1 MQEDKLMSTRAQSS
15 WRTLMRFGVVSVAL
29 SAGAVAFLAIP
40 SAEEAEAR
48 PEGYISGVVESS
60 AGPEAGVW
68 VIAETEEL
76 ETKFAKIVVTDDSGH
91 FVLPELP
98 DATYDVWVRGY
109 GLVDSE
115 KVKLSP
121 MTDDVSLAGVVAPNE
136 LAAAQY
142 YPGNYWYS
150 LIEPPAASEFP
161 GTGPSGNGISP
172 GLKSQAAWVDIMKQ
186 GCQLCHQLGNTATR
200 EVQHLDEFDS
210 TAAAW
215 DHRVQTGQRGTSM
228 SSTMSRFGRQRAL
241 DMFADW
247 SDRIAAG
254 ETPPRPPRPAGKE
267 RNLVVTLWD
276 WGTDASFIHDE
287 ITTDKRNPTVNGF
300 GPVYGVS
307 AGHGSLTIV
316 DPVANSAVELPIP
329 VRPED
334 PNSVPSRFPQEQL
347 EPSYYWADQL
357 LWGRGGPDGQE
368 NSSDPHNPM
377 MDQKGRV
384 WMTSTIRARPNP
396 DWCKEGSDNKYAKY
410 WPINMSGR
418 QASYYDP
425 ASEEF
430 VLVDTCYGTH
440 HLQFG
445 EDANDTLWFS
455 GDSSSVGWLD
465 TKTYDETGD
474 ERYSQGWCPTV
485 IDTNGDGK
493 ITKPWNEPSRRGE
506 VEIDP
511 NQDTRIVGFGYGIIA
526 SPTDDSIW
534 ITRTGPFP
542 GRLVRL
548 DRGDNPPE
556 TCVAEVYEPPSIENP
571 NVDANQTGFAP
582 RGIDV
587 DRNGIIWTA
596 LSGSSQMAS
605 FDRSK
610 CAVTNGP
617 TATGQHCPEGWTI
630 YNTPG
635 PQMKNVETPGS
646 ADFHYYSWVDQYD
659 TLGLGESIPIA
670 DGSTSDSLLALDP
683 DSGEWTILRVPYP
696 MAFYSRGLD
705 GRIDDPNIGWKGRGL
720 WANYGSNYV
729 WHTEGGK
736 GTKSKMV
743 HFQMRPNPLAK

>member
-1 MQEDKLMSTRAQSS
+1 MQEDKLMSTWTQSS
-15 WRTLMRFGVVSVAL
+15 WRTLMRFGVVSLVL
-29 SAGAVAFLAIP
+29 SAVVAVFMAIP
-40 SAEEAEAR
+40 SAEEAQAG

-98 DATYDVWVRGY
+98 EATYDVWVRGY

-121 MTDDVSLAGVVAPNE
+121 TTEEINLTGVVAPNE
-136 LAAAQY
+136 QAAAQY

-200 EVQHLDEFDS
+200 EVQHVDEFDS

-228 SSTMSRFGRQRAL
+228 SATMSRFGRQRAL

-316 DPVANSAVELPIP
+316 DPVANSSVELPIP

-334 PNSVPSRFPQEQL
+334 PNAVPSRFPQEQL
-347 EPSYYWADQL
+347 EPSYYWGDQL

-384 WMTSTIRARPNP
+384 WMTSTVRARPNP
-396 DWCKEGSDNKYAKY
+396 DWCKEGSDNQYAKY

-418 QASYYDP
+418 QASFYDP
-425 ASEEF
+425 ESEEF

-440 HLQFG
+440 HLQFA

-455 GDSSSVGWLD
+455 GDSSAVGWID

-485 IDTNGDGK
+485 IDTNGDGE
-493 ITKPWNEPSRRGE
+493 ITKPWNEPNRRGE

-511 NQDTRIVGFGYGIIA
+511 SRDTRIVGFGYGIIA
-526 SPTDDSIW
+526 SPTDGSIW

-571 NVDANQTGFAP
+571 NVDADQTGFAP

-630 YNTPG
+630 YDTPG

-646 ADFHYYSWVDQYD
+646 ADFHYYSWVDQYN
-659 TLGLGESIPIA
+659 TLGLGENIPIA

-705 GRIDDPNIGWKGRGL
+705 GRIDDPNAGWKGRGL

>member
-1 MQEDKLMSTRAQSS
+1 MQEDKLMSTWTQSS
-15 WRTLMRFGVVSVAL
+15 WRTLMRFGVVSLVL
-29 SAGAVAFLAIP
+29 SAVVAVFMAIP
-40 SAEEAEAR
+40 SAEEAQAG

-98 DATYDVWVRGY
+98 DVTYDVWVRGY

-121 MTDDVSLAGVVAPNE
+121 TTEEINLTGVVAPNE
-136 LAAAQY
+136 QAAAQY

-200 EVQHLDEFDS
+200 EVQHVDEFDS

-228 SSTMSRFGRQRAL
+228 SATMSRFGRQRAL

-316 DPVANSAVELPIP
+316 DPVANSSVELPIP

-334 PNSVPSRFPQEQL
+334 PNAVPSRFPQEQL
-347 EPSYYWADQL
+347 EPSYYWGDQL

-384 WMTSTIRARPNP
+384 WMTSTVRARPNP
-396 DWCKEGSDNKYAKY
+396 DWCKEGSDNQYAKY

-418 QASYYDP
+418 QASFYDP
-425 ASEEF
+425 ESEEF

-440 HLQFG
+440 HLQFA

-455 GDSSSVGWLD
+455 GDSSAVGWID

-485 IDTNGDGK
+485 IDTNGDGE
-493 ITKPWNEPSRRGE
+493 ITKPWNEPNRRGE

-511 NQDTRIVGFGYGIIA
+511 SRDTRIVGFGYGIIA
-526 SPTDDSIW
+526 SPTDGSIW

-571 NVDANQTGFAP
+571 NVDAGQTGFAP

-630 YNTPG
+630 YDTPG

-646 ADFHYYSWVDQYD
+646 ADFHYYSWVDQYN
-659 TLGLGESIPIA
+659 TLGLGENIPIA

-705 GRIDDPNIGWKGRGL
+705 GRIDDPNAGWKGRGL